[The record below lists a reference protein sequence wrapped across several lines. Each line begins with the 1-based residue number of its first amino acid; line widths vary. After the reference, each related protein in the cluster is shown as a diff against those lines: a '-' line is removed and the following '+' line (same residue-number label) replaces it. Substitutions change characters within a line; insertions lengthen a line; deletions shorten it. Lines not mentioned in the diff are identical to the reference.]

1 MSRVEGWI
9 YRRLRHPEAGPLP
22 LLTVPTAPYHDQRAR
37 AGGLR
42 KPPAHFAEQPC
53 YLENFIQ
60 SLFFSIDLKDRQG
73 ASLVAG
79 GDGRYLNTSALETIV
94 QMAAANGVGFLLASA
109 SGLEWKKAWPV
120 AAAVVLLTASF
131 RRCFGF

>member
-1 MSRVEGWI
+1 MSHLADWISGSYRQLGEGPI
-9 YRRLRHPEAGPLP
+9 P
-22 LLTVPTAPYHDQRAR
+22 LLTCSTAPYQDQRAG

-42 KPPAHFAEQPC
+42 KPTAHFEDQPC

-79 GDGRYLNTSALETIV
+79 GDGRYWNKPALETIV
-94 QMAAANGVGFLLASA
+94 QMAAANGVGVGFWLAWEPLCLGIN
-109 SGLEWKKAWPV
+109 GL
-120 AAAVVLLTASF
+120 T
-131 RRCFGF
+131 